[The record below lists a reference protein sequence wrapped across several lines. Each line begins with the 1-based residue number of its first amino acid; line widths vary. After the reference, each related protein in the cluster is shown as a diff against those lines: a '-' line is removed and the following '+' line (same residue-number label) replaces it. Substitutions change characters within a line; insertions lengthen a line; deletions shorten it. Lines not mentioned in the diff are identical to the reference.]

1 MRRLRHAGELA
12 GVYSHAHERGL
23 ARHGTSI
30 MAAVRSDDVRE
41 VGYQIGGAI
50 RRHWVLFLTEGIVLV
65 ILGILALLAPV
76 VASVAATVFFGWL
89 LLLSGIVG
97 LFTTFRARHAPGFW
111 WSLVSAA
118 IGIVA
123 GVLLIGWPLL
133 GTLSLTAVLIAF
145 LFAEGLV
152 TIMYALE
159 HRNALSGR
167 WGWMLASGI
176 VDVGLGVLLL
186 IGINLIFGGWAL
198 IYMALHAR
206 PTSAATAA

>member
-1 MRRLRHAGELA
+1 M
-12 GVYSHAHERGL
+12 
-23 ARHGTSI
+23 
-30 MAAVRSDDVRE
+30 MAVRSEDLRAAGD
-41 VGYQIGGAI
+41 QLGAVV

-76 VASVAATVFFGWL
+76 IASVAATVFFGWL
-89 LLLSGIVG
+89 LLVSGIVG
-97 LFTTFRARHAPGFW
+97 LVTTFRARHAPGFW
-111 WSLVSAA
+111 WSLVSAL

-123 GVLLIGWPLL
+123 GILLIGWPLL

-145 LFAEGLV
+145 LFAEGAV

-159 HRNALSGR
+159 HRTALSGR

-186 IGINLIFGGWAL
+186 IGLPGTASWALGLLLGINLIFGGWAL
-198 IYMALHAR
+198 IFMALHAR
-206 PTSAATAA
+206 PTSAAVAA

>member
-1 MRRLRHAGELA
+1 
-12 GVYSHAHERGL
+12 
-23 ARHGTSI
+23 

-123 GVLLIGWPLL
+123 GA
-133 GTLSLTAVLIAF
+133 LSLTAVLIAF

-186 IGINLIFGGWAL
+186 IGLPGTALWALGLLLGINLIFGGWAL